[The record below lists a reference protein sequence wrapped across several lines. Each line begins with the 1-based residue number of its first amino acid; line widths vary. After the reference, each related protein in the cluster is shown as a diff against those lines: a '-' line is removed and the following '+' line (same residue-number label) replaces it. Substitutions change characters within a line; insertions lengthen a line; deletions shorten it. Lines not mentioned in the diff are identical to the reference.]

1 MSEPQRSPASYRG
14 RSEKG
19 RRARIKV
26 DLWCEIL
33 GSREKAVG
41 HIRNLNLGGCKV
53 LSPSAFPIKETVS
66 VVLAGSSSDPDLHLT
81 AQLRWL
87 ALNPHEG
94 PFELGMQFVHSDDS
108 AKRLEGV
115 LKSEI
120 KRAPI
125 GKPVPAAPAASFSK
139 FGGTLQAPGAP
150 AGDLRKALAEV
161 GLERLINPG
170 PSAPRP

>member
-1 MSEPQRSPASYRG
+1 MSEPPRNPASYRG

-33 GSREKAVG
+33 GTREKAVG

-53 LSPSAFPIKETVS
+53 LSPSAFPVKETVS
-66 VVLAGSSSDPDLHLT
+66 LVLAGPASQPDLHLK
-81 AQLRWL
+81 AELRWL
-87 ALNPHEG
+87 ALNPLEG

-108 AKRLEGV
+108 ASRLEGM
-115 LKSEI
+115 LKGEI
-120 KRAPI
+120 KRAP
-125 GKPVPAAPAASFSK
+125 PPPAVAAAPAASFSK
-139 FGGTLQAPGAP
+139 FGSTVGAPGQP

-161 GLERLINPG
+161 GLERLINPD

>member
-1 MSEPQRSPASYRG
+1 MSEPPRKTGPYKPRN
-14 RSEKG
+14 EKG

-26 DLWCEIL
+26 DLWCEIRGL
-33 GSREKAVG
+33 TEKAVG

-53 LSPSAFPIKETVS
+53 ISPSAFPVKETVS
-66 VVLAGSSSDPDLHLT
+66 LVLPGPANGPDLHLQ
-81 AQLRWL
+81 ARLRWL

-94 PFELGMQFVHSDDS
+94 PFELGMEFIHADDS

-115 LKSEI
+115 LKDEI
-120 KRAPI
+120 RRGPSLPRLPMPAESYAKFA
-125 GKPVPAAPAASFSK
+125 GAVP
-139 FGGTLQAPGAP
+139 APGAP
-150 AGDLRKALAEV
+150 MGELRKALAEV